1 MRKLEISNLE
11 YSYDEHRVLEN
22 INVRILEGEFVMVV
36 GKSGSGKTTLLKIIA
51 DLIKDY
57 QGTFISDF
65 KIGYM
70 PQNNLLLNY
79 MTVRKNIEL
88 PLELSGNAIEESE
101 KTKIYKL
108 FGLDLLLDKFP
119 RDISGGEQS
128 RAALLRSYFMSQ
140 DLILLDE
147 PFSALDWETKEELLS
162 WLKTLKDELKLTLIL
177 VTHDLEDAKYA
188 DRIFS
193 IENQTV
199 SEYSNAD
206 FQKRI
211 NLLK

>member
-1 MRKLEISNLE
+1 MRKLEISDLE
-11 YSYDEHRVLEN
+11 YSYDKHRILEN
-22 INVRILEGEFVMVV
+22 INIRILEGEFVMIV
-36 GKSGSGKTTLLKIIA
+36 GKSGSGKTTLLKIMA

-57 QGTFISDF
+57 QGTFASDF

-79 MTVRKNIEL
+79 MTIRENIEL
-88 PLELSGNAIEESE
+88 PLKLSGNPVEENKKAE
-101 KTKIYKL
+101 MYKL
-108 FGLDLLLDKFP
+108 FGLNPLLNKFP

-128 RAALLRSYFMSQ
+128 RAALLRSYFMNQ

-162 WLKTLKDELKLTLIL
+162 WLRTLKNELQLTLIL

-193 IENQTV
+193 IENHTV
-199 SEYSNAD
+199 TEYSNND